1 MSSTISFVTPTTPT
15 GSGAAQSAV
24 GLADNFDTFL
34 TILTAQIQNQD
45 PLEPLDSTQF
55 TDQLVQFSGVE
66 QQIKS
71 NQQLE
76 TLITA
81 THSSA
86 GAALSGY
93 LGQQAEINST
103 GGAYTGD
110 PIDWRFAMPKGVT
123 EATITVTDTAG
134 KVVYSRKATA
144 DEMKAGAH
152 DFKWDGKKLDGTEA
166 AKDNPYYINV
176 IAKDADGA
184 ALKPAYSLLATVSG
198 VDLTYGE
205 PALTTSAGVFSYG
218 DILRLTRQ

>member
-1 MSSTISFVTPTTPT
+1 MSNTISFVTPATTT

-45 PLEPLDSTQF
+45 PLEPMDSTQF

-66 QQIKS
+66 QQIKQ

-76 TLITA
+76 TLISA

-103 GGAYTGD
+103 GAAYTGD
-110 PIDWRFAMPKGVT
+110 PIDWRFAMPKGVV
-123 EATITVTDTAG
+123 EATITVSDSSG
-134 KVVYSRKATA
+134 KVVYSRPATA
-144 DEMKAGAH
+144 AEMQTGAH
-152 DFKWDGKKLDGTEA
+152 DFNWDGKKLDGTEVP
-166 AKDNPYYINV
+166 KDNPYYIGV
-176 IAKDADGA
+176 VAKDADGGE
-184 ALKPAYSLLATVSG
+184 LKAAYSLLATVSG